1 MQHSTHIRSLNEKI
15 LMSNINF
22 FISLIFT
29 GHVGFIKCRQEHYIF
44 KHNAENLV
52 ADVIDHIDI
61 PQKDEMI

>member
-1 MQHSTHIRSLNEKI
+1 
-15 LMSNINF
+15 MSIIKFF

-44 KHNAENLV
+44 NHNAENLV